1 MTNEET
7 PTIPEPVKRAIQRVR
22 EYHKTSDAEERAL
35 TAHEREQ
42 GAYRAASKLFAVI
55 DDPSTPEMLRMAIT
69 EQIAHDISTI
79 IQQLD
84 FSNRGVVCHLYPMV
98 LRLYEVA
105 RFDPD
110 AERE

>member
-1 MTNEET
+1 MTNEDT
-7 PTIPEPVKRAIQRVR
+7 PTVPDPVKQAIQRVR
-22 EYHKTSDAEERAL
+22 DHHKTSDTEERAL
-35 TAHEREQ
+35 TDHEREQ

-55 DDPSTPEMLRMAIT
+55 GDPSTPEMVRTAIT
-69 EQIAHDISTI
+69 EQIAHDITTI

-84 FSNRGVVCHLYPMV
+84 FSSRGVVCHLYPMV